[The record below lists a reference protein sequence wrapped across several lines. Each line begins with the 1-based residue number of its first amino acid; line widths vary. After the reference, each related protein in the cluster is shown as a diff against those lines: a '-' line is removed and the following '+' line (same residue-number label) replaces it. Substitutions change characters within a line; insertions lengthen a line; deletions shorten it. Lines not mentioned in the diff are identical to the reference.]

1 LDTKETKMGKPL
13 FQSTRVLSLIA
24 TLSWLFLA
32 GFGSVHAQSDY
43 PNRPVKIVVPYP
55 AGGTTDAVSR
65 LYAKELGDKLGQQF
79 VVENRPGG
87 GTNVGAEAVA
97 NAAPDGHTLFVVQAA
112 SHGVNPSLFKKLN
125 YDPVKDFSAVGQMAR
140 TAMFLIANQ
149 KAPFNNMKELLAYA
163 KDNPGKLNYA
173 SQGNGSPGHL
183 GGALL
188 TLRTGVQLVHIPYKG
203 AAQALADIASGETQ
217 IGFLSYD
224 GVAKGLVKAGRLKV
238 LAVAASERWVNEP
251 SIPSMAESGVLDFQ
265 VLSFFG
271 LSAPAKTPEAVLEKL
286 SKAMREIGARE
297 DIKQKVLDMG
307 LAPMSMTRPEM
318 TQFIN
323 AEIDYWR
330 PVVKATGVTID

>member
-1 LDTKETKMGKPL
+1 M
-13 FQSTRVLSLIA
+13 
-24 TLSWLFLA
+24 
-32 GFGSVHAQSDY
+32 
-43 PNRPVKIVVPYP
+43 
-55 AGGTTDAVSR
+55 
-65 LYAKELGDKLGQQF
+65 
-79 VVENRPGG
+79 
-87 GTNVGAEAVA
+87 GAETVA
-97 NAAPDGHTLFVVQAA
+97 NSAPDGYTLFVVQAA

-125 YDPVKDFSAVGQMAR
+125 YDPVKDFATVGLMTR
-140 TAMFLIANQ
+140 SVLFLIANQ
-149 KAPFNNMKELLAYA
+149 KAPFNNLKELLAYA

-188 TLRTGVQLVHIPYKG
+188 TLRTGVSLVHIPYKG

-217 IGFLSYD
+217 MGFLSYD
-224 GVAKGLVKAGRLKV
+224 GVAKGLAKNGRLKV
-238 LAVAASERWVNEP
+238 LAVAAAERWVNEP

-265 VLSFFG
+265 VRGFFG
-271 LSAPAKTPEAVLEKL
+271 LSAPAKTPEAILEKL
-286 SKAMREIGARE
+286 SQAMREISARE

-307 LAPMSMTRPEM
+307 LAPISMTRPEM